1 MSALTAPYAE
11 LTPEVVM
18 NALSGLGLWPD
29 GRLLALGA
37 YENRVYRAHLDEP
50 LQGHHAVVLKF
61 YRPGRW
67 SVAQIAEEHRFAA
80 DLQAAEVPVVAP
92 LVVQGQTLHT
102 HAGFVFSVSPVR
114 GGRHPE
120 LDDPEVL
127 LRLGRYLGR
136 LHLVGDRDAFVHRPP
151 LNLATHWDEPLQWLD
166 QAHTVS
172 PGAQAA
178 WRDITA
184 RLRPLL
190 TERLAPLAPHALRL
204 HGDAHP
210 GNILWAPGDPPE
222 GGPHLVDLDDARM
235 GPAVQD
241 LWLLL
246 DGDRHRQT
254 EQLSALLEGYE
265 SLRAFDR
272 RELQAL
278 EALRTLRMVHYAAW
292 LARRWGDP
300 TFPQHFPWFGTD
312 AYWQEQVQALHAQ
325 WEALHEPPLSV

>member
-1 MSALTAPYAE
+1 MPPQAVPYAD
-11 LTPEVVM
+11 LTPDVVM
-18 NALSGLGLWPD
+18 GALAGLGLWPD
-29 GRLLALGA
+29 GRLLPLGA
-37 YENRVYRAHLDEP
+37 FENRVYRVHLDEP
-50 LQGHHAVVLKF
+50 LQGHLAVVLKF

-67 SVAQIAEEHRFAA
+67 TVAQIAEEHRFAA
-80 DLQAAEVPVVAP
+80 ELQAAEVPVVAP

-114 GGRHPE
+114 GGRRPE

-136 LHLVGDRDAFVHRPP
+136 LHLVGAREAFAHRPP
-151 LNLATHWDEPLQWLD
+151 LNLATHWDEPLQWLA
-166 QAHTVS
+166 QSHTVS

-190 TERLAPLAPHALRL
+190 DQRLAPLAPHALRL

-246 DGDRHRQT
+246 DGDRRSQT
-254 EQLSALLEGYE
+254 MQLSTLLEGYE
-265 SLRAFDR
+265 TLRDFDR
-272 RELQAL
+272 RELPAV

-292 LARRWGDP
+292 LARRWPDP
-300 TFPQHFPWFGTD
+300 TFPLHFPWFGTE
-312 AYWQEQVQALHAQ
+312 AYWQELVQALHQQ
-325 WEALHEPPLSV
+325 WETLHEPPLQV